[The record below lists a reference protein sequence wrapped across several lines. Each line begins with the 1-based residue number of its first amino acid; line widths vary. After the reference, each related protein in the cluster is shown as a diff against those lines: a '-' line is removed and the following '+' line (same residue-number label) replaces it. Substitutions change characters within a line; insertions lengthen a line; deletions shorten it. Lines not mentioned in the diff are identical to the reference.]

1 MSETFV
7 RSLNQQLNDP
17 NANVRSSGA
26 MDFYKFLETN
36 PAVFDNPQYRP
47 YVDAFVHK
55 ILSDPSALVRH
66 PILLAFE
73 MGYVRSVNKATEDLL
88 KKLSTQNRS
97 SWDPEGN
104 IIQSI
109 LPTINVEQPL
119 PTTPAHPHAVAFR
132 GNHPTHGQK
141 LDVVSHAEPHP
152 SLQPRPSNS
161 GQRLNLLSPAG

>member
-88 KKLSTQNRS
+88 KKLATQNRS
-97 SWDPEGN
+97 SWDPEGD

-109 LPTINVEQPL
+109 LPTLNVEQPL
-119 PTTPAHPHAVAFR
+119 PATPAHPHAVAFR
-132 GNHPTHGQK
+132 GNHPAQGQQ

-152 SLQPRPSNS
+152 SLQPRATGA